1 MSDAS
6 ATGAARSGVE
16 QAAILLLSLGEKE
29 AADVLKHLSAKDVQ
43 KVGAAMA
50 QVANVSRSAV
60 VEVISNFTAAVESQ
74 SSLGI
79 GSDEFI
85 RKTLIQALGEEKAAS
100 LIDRIL
106 LGHSSKGLEALKW
119 MDARAIAEMVRF
131 EHPQIVAI
139 ILAYLE
145 SDQSAEVI
153 AHLPESMRAEVLLR
167 IATLDGVQPA
177 ALRELD
183 LIMER
188 QFAGNNAAR
197 TSTLGGPQCVANI
210 VNLLEPRIETAV
222 MAEITK
228 ADEVLGGKIQDLI
241 FVFDNLIEVDDRGM
255 QEILRQ
261 VPSDKL
267 LLALKAAD
275 EALKEKVFKNMSQRA
290 AEMLREDL
298 ASRGPVKLS
307 EVESAQKEI
316 LMVAR
321 KLAEEGTINLG
332 GKGGEAYV

>member
-1 MSDAS
+1 MSDAGVS
-6 ATGAARSGVE
+6 GSGRTGVE
-16 QAAILLLSLGEKE
+16 HAAILLLSLGEKE

-50 QVANVSRSAV
+50 QVANVSRNEVAD
-60 VEVISNFTAAVESQ
+60 VISGFTVAVESQ

-85 RKTLIQALGEEKAAS
+85 RKTLINALGEDKAAGV
-100 LIDRIL
+100 IDRIL

-119 MDARAIAEMVRF
+119 MDSRAIAEMVRF

-145 SDQSAEVI
+145 ADQSAEVI
-153 AHLPESMRAEVLLR
+153 ALLPENMRAEVLLR

-183 LIMER
+183 LVMER
-188 QFAGNNAAR
+188 QFAGNNASR
-197 TSTLGGPQCVANI
+197 TSTLGGPKCAADI
-210 VNLLEPRIETAV
+210 VNLLEARIESAV
-222 MAEITK
+222 MEEITK
-228 ADEVLGGKIQDLI
+228 ADEALSARIQDLI
-241 FVFDNLIEVDDRGM
+241 FVFDNLVDVDDRGM

-267 LLALKAAD
+267 LLALKAAND
-275 EALKEKVFKNMSQRA
+275 TLKDKVFKNMSQRA
-290 AEMLREDL
+290 AEMMREDL

-307 EVESAQKEI
+307 EVEGAQKEI
-316 LMVAR
+316 LTVAR

-332 GKGGEAYV
+332 GKGNDAYV